1 MPRTRNNLSQEQAQ
15 EEYDSK
21 MKNFVN
27 GKGDL
32 QYVENLMEA
41 YQNQS
46 TLESTQP
53 PQKTI
58 KRGKLLIEKIK
69 LWEKIRRFNNFVKKY
84 EKKGI
89 SFQKEPEN
97 QEKLDTYLKSIDF
110 NEEFRDQQE
119 KNYIMKAA
127 KEQITIDKGRNME
140 RYRLRQQGKLK
151 TWVTLLE

>member
-151 TWVTLLE
+151 T